1 MRTLVAAFGRYIAA
15 FVMLSMLT
23 SGIAMAAY
31 VCPKSPAG
39 MAGTEMGEQAQ
50 AMDEQMPAHCA
61 ERHSGDK
68 QALEQ
73 SGSPPELALPLVISV
88 QQLPPAAPLYLHAP
102 SVRIAAPSASSHAPP
117 FLRTLR
123 LRI

>member
-1 MRTLVAAFGRYIAA
+1 MRTLVATFGRPIAA
-15 FVMLSMLT
+15 FIMLAMLT

-31 VCPKSPAG
+31 VCPQAPAG
-39 MAGTEMGEQAQ
+39 MTAGPHTQV
-50 AMDEQMPAHCA
+50 MDDEMPAHCA
-61 ERHSGDK
+61 ERHAGDK

-73 SGSPPELALPLVISV
+73 SSSPPALAFPQIVSV
-88 QQLPPAAPLYLHAP
+88 QQLPPTVLLPLHAL
-102 SVRIAAPSASSHAPP
+102 SMRIVAPACPAHAPP

>member
-73 SGSPPELALPLVISV
+73 SGSSPVPALPQFVSVQLLSPALPSFRLAL
-88 QQLPPAAPLYLHAP
+88 
-102 SVRIAAPSASSHAPP
+102 SARTAVPDSFAHAPP

>member
-1 MRTLVAAFGRYIAA
+1 MRTLVATFGRSIAA
-15 FVMLSMLT
+15 FVMLAMLT

-31 VCPKSPAG
+31 VCPRAPAG
-39 MAGTEMGEQAQ
+39 MMPMVADSPAQ
-50 AMDEQMPAHCA
+50 VMDDEMPAHCA
-61 ERHSGDK
+61 ERHAGDK

-73 SGSPPELALPLVISV
+73 SSSPPALALPQIVSV
-88 QQLPPAAPLYLHAP
+88 QQLPPTVLLPLHAL
-102 SVRIAAPSASSHAPP
+102 SMRIVAPACPAHAPP

>member
-1 MRTLVAAFGRYIAA
+1 MRTLVATFGRQIAA
-15 FVMLSMLT
+15 FVMLAMLT

-31 VCPKSPAG
+31 VCPKAPAG
-39 MAGTEMGEQAQ
+39 LAGIATGLQTQ
-50 AMDEQMPAHCA
+50 GMDDQMPAHCA
-61 ERHSGDK
+61 EHHSGDK

-73 SGSPPELALPLVISV
+73 SGSPPVPALPQVVSV
-88 QQLPPAAPLYLHAP
+88 QLLPPATPPSWHAL
-102 SVRIAAPSASSHAPP
+102 SERIAAPAFPAHAPP